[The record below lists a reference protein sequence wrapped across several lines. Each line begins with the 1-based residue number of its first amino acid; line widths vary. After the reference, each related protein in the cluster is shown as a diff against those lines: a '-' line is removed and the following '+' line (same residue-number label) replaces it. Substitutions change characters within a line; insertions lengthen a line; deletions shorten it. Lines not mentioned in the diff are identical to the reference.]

1 MADLPLILYRYED
14 YRLYLKDFFSHQKAN
29 VSGFTHRTFANLA
42 GFSSSSFCLHV
53 MQGHK
58 NLSGDSIQKLLTGM
72 NLEGAAARYFEA
84 LVQYNQAKTFHDRE
98 FFFSELN
105 KIRRKTLFY
114 RVNKRQFI
122 LYSEWYFSVI
132 RELAVYS
139 NWNGDYQ
146 LLGSMV
152 VPPLSAEKT
161 RKTVD
166 TLIQAGLLLYN
177 EDGTLHQNSPVVS
190 ADDAP
195 AVIVNKL
202 KKDFMLKA
210 LEAEEKFRK
219 PAKYSSSATIS
230 MSIATFNK
238 AKGMIDDLRQ
248 QLLTMA
254 LNDNEVDQVFQV
266 NFQMFPLSEPIKK
279 CTGNK
284 DATK

>member
-1 MADLPLILYRYED
+1 MTNPPPILYRYED
-14 YRLYLKDFFSHQKAN
+14 YRLYLQDFFAYKKAT
-29 VSGFTHRTFANLA
+29 VPGFTHRGFAKLS

-58 NLSGDSIQKLLTGM
+58 NLSEDSIQKLLEAM
-72 NLEGAAARYFEA
+72 NLEGSAARYFEA
-84 LVQYNQAKTFHDRE
+84 LVHYNQAKTFHDRE
-98 FFFSELN
+98 FFFSDLN

-114 RVNKRQFI
+114 RVNKHQFI

-139 NWNGDYQ
+139 SWNGDYQ

-152 VPPLSAEKT
+152 VPPLSAEKA
-161 RKTVD
+161 RKAVD
-166 TLIQAGLLLYN
+166 ALVQSGLLLYN
-177 EDGTLHQNSPVVS
+177 ENGTLCQNSPVVS

-230 MSIATFNK
+230 MSMQTFNK
-238 AKGMIDDLRQ
+238 AKGMIDELRQ

-279 CTGNK
+279 CTENK
-284 DATK
+284 NATE

>member
-1 MADLPLILYRYED
+1 MSDQPLIIYRYED
-14 YRLYLKDFFSHQKAN
+14 YRLYLKDYFALQKATID
-29 VSGFTHRTFANLA
+29 GFTHRAFAKLA

-53 MQGHK
+53 MQGRK
-58 NLSGDSIQKLLTGM
+58 NLSGDSIQKLLSAM
-72 NLEGAAARYFEA
+72 NMEGAPAGYFET
-84 LVQYNQAKTFHDRE
+84 LVHYNQAKTLHDRE
-98 FFFSELN
+98 FFFNDLN

-114 RVNKRQFI
+114 QVNKHQFI

-139 NWNGDYQ
+139 NWNGNYQ
-146 LLGSMV
+146 QLGSMV
-152 VPPLSAEKT
+152 VPPLSAEKA
-161 RKTVD
+161 KKAIESLVK
-166 TLIQAGLLLYN
+166 AGLLIYN
-177 EDGTLHQNSPVVS
+177 EDGTLRQNSPVVS

-230 MSIATFNK
+230 MSMQSFNK
-238 AKGMIDDLRQ
+238 AKGMIDELRQ

-254 LNDNEVDQVFQV
+254 LNDSDVDQVFQV
-266 NFQMFPLSEPIKK
+266 NFQIFPLSEPIKK
-279 CTGNK
+279 FKVNK
-284 DATK
+284 NVAE

>member
-1 MADLPLILYRYED
+1 MFDLQLTLYKYED
-14 YRLYLKDFFSHQKAN
+14 YRVYLKDYFSFRKK
-29 VSGFTHRTFANLA
+29 SSKDFTHRTFAKLA

-58 NLSGDSIQKLLTGM
+58 NLSDDSIQKLLSAM

-84 LVQYNQAKTFHDRE
+84 LVQYNQAKTLHDRE

-114 RVNKRQFI
+114 RINKHQFI

-152 VPPLSAEKT
+152 VPPLSAEKA
-161 RKTVD
+161 KKAVD
-166 TLIQAGLLLYN
+166 SLVEAGLLIYN
-177 EDGTLHQNSPVVS
+177 EDGTFRQNSPVVS
-190 ADDAP
+190 ADGAP

-230 MSIATFNK
+230 MSTQTFNK
-238 AKGMIDDLRQ
+238 AKGMIDELRQ
-248 QLLTMA
+248 QLLAMA
-254 LNDNEVDQVFQV
+254 MNDNEVDQVFQV

-279 CTGNK
+279 YTVNK
-284 DATK
+284 NVVR

>member
-1 MADLPLILYRYED
+1 MPDLLPTLYKYED
-14 YRLYLKDFFSHQKAN
+14 YRVFLKDYFSARKKI
-29 VSGFTHRTFANLA
+29 SKDFTHRAFAKLA

-58 NLSGDSIQKLLTGM
+58 NLSGDSIQKFLSAM

-84 LVQYNQAKTFHDRE
+84 LVQYNQAKTLHDRE

-105 KIRRKTLFY
+105 QIRRKTLFY
-114 RVNKRQFI
+114 RVNKHQFI

-139 NWNGDYQ
+139 NWDGDYQ

-152 VPPLSAEKT
+152 VPPLSAEKA
-161 RKTVD
+161 KKAVD
-166 TLIQAGLLLYN
+166 SLVEAGLLLYN
-177 EDGTLHQNSPVVS
+177 ENGTLRQNSPVVS
-190 ADDAP
+190 ADSAP

-230 MSIATFNK
+230 MSMQTFNK
-238 AKGMIDDLRQ
+238 AKSMIDGLRQ
-248 QLLTMA
+248 QLLAMA
-254 LNDNEVDQVFQV
+254 MIDSEIDQVFQV

-279 CTGNK
+279 YTVNK
-284 DATK
+284 NAAK

>member
-1 MADLPLILYRYED
+1 MPDQPLIIYRYED
-14 YRLYLKDFFSHQKAN
+14 YRLYLKDFFACQKAT
-29 VSGFTHRTFANLA
+29 VQGFTHREFAKLS

-58 NLSGDSIQKLLTGM
+58 NLSGDSIQKLISAM
-72 NLEGAAARYFEA
+72 NLEGAAARYFET
-84 LVQYNQAKTFHDRE
+84 LVHYNQAKTLHDRE
-98 FFFSELN
+98 FFFGELN

-114 RVNKRQFI
+114 RVNKHQFI

-139 NWNGDYQ
+139 RWDGDYQ

-152 VPPLSAEKT
+152 VPSLSAEKA
-161 RKTVD
+161 RKAVD
-166 TLIQAGLLLYN
+166 ALVQAGLLLYN
-177 EDGTLHQNSPVVS
+177 EDGTLRQNSPVVS
-190 ADDAP
+190 ADAAP

-230 MSIATFNK
+230 MSMQTFNK
-238 AKGMIDDLRQ
+238 AKDMIDELRQ

-266 NFQMFPLSEPIKK
+266 NFQMFPLSELIKK
-279 CTGNK
+279 STGNK
-284 DATK
+284 NAK